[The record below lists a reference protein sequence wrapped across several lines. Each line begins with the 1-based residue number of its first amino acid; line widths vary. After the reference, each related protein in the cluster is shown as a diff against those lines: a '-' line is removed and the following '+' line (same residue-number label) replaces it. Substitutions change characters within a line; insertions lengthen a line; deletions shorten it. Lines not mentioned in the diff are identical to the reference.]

1 MLNVVFY
8 FQVHQPYRLKHLG
21 VLDIGSGIDYF
32 DNALN
37 EEVLRKVAE
46 KCYLPTNAL
55 LLDLIKKN
63 EGRFKVAFSITGTA
77 IEQFRAWSPE
87 TLDSFK
93 ALADTGCVEFLGE
106 TYYHSLS
113 FLYDTNEFLDQVALH
128 RELMKTEFGQR
139 PVTFRNTELIYQDS
153 LSDLVF
159 EIEGF
164 KTILTEGA
172 DRILDWRTP
181 LYAYKNYRKNM
192 NLLLKYYQL
201 SDDIAFRFSNR
212 DWPEYPLT
220 VDKFVNWINH
230 LTLAETEGRNQFLNL
245 FMDYE
250 TFGEHQWAESGI
262 FDFMQH
268 FPAEV
273 LKHEHLGFALPRET
287 FELAN
292 YQQESL
298 SFPEPVSWADAERDL
313 SAWLSNDMQHNA
325 IETLYRILDRI
336 RQKGDPELLEIARKL
351 STSDHFYYMCTK
363 YFTDG
368 DVHKYFSPYDS
379 PDQAYIYNLNAMAD
393 IEERLEA

>member
-8 FQVHQPYRLKHLG
+8 FQVHQPYRLKHLN
-21 VLDIGSGIDYF
+21 VLDIGKATNYF
-32 DNALN
+32 DDRLN
-37 EEVLRKVAE
+37 SQVMRKVAE
-46 KCYLPTNAL
+46 KCYLPTNKL
-55 LLDLIKKN
+55 LLELIRSS
-63 EGRFKVAFSITGTA
+63 EGRFRIAFSITGTA
-77 IEQFRAWSPE
+77 IEQFKAWSPE

-113 FLYDTNEFLDQVALH
+113 FLYDTNEFLDQVSMH
-128 RELMKTEFGQR
+128 RDLMQKEFGYYTE
-139 PVTFRNTELIYQDS
+139 TFRNTELIYQDS
-153 LSDLVF
+153 LSDLVY

-164 KTILTEGA
+164 KTIITEGA
-172 DRILDWRTP
+172 DRILQWRTP
-181 LYAYKNYRKNM
+181 LYAYKNYSKDI

-201 SDDIAFRFSNR
+201 SDDIAFRFSDR

-220 VDKFVNWINH
+220 VDKFVNWIDH
-230 LTLAETEGRNQFLNL
+230 LTLAEKEGRNQFLNL

-262 FDFMQH
+262 FNFMRH

-273 LKHEHLGFALPRET
+273 LKRPNLGFATPKET
-287 FELAN
+287 YALAN
-292 YQQESL
+292 YQQEAI

-325 IETLYRILDRI
+325 IETLYRLFDLI
-336 RQKGDPELLEIARKL
+336 RRKGDPTLLEIARKL

-363 YFTDG
+363 YFQDG

-379 PDQAYIYNLNAMAD
+379 PDQAYTYYISALAD
-393 IEERLEA
+393 LEERLL